1 MNLIALFTLPL
12 LGNAMPYVVLRN
24 KAAKCFKLE
33 DIKPDT
39 VLLVHYHTPGTH
51 KKQACRAPP
60 WASFNLTLRLSI
72 ICFN

>member
-1 MNLIALFTLPL
+1 MNLVALFVLPL
-12 LGNAMPYVVLRN
+12 LVNAMPYVVLRN

-51 KKQACRAPP
+51 D
-60 WASFNLTLRLSI
+60 I
-72 ICFN
+72 VI